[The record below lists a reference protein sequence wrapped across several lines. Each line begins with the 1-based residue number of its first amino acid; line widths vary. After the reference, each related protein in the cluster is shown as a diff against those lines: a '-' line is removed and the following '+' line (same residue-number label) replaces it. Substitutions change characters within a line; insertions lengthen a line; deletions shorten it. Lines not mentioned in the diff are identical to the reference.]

1 MTNYVQGIYEVKN
14 KEKYVGKSNPRFLS
28 SWELEVFKEFDS
40 NKNILE
46 WGAETIIVPY
56 YNPIKRRMAR
66 YMVDLYCKY
75 QDKDGKIIRE
85 LVEIK
90 PMAEVA
96 KPVIGGKRKKSTDVY
111 ATATY
116 IINMAKWTA
125 AAKYAHE
132 RGMNFRIITEQNI
145 Y

>member
-1 MTNYVQGIYEVKN
+1 MVNYVQGIYEVKN
-14 KEKYVGKSNPRFLS
+14 KEKYTAKKNPRFLS
-28 SWELEVFKEFDS
+28 SWELETFKEFD
-40 NKNILE
+40 NNPAILE
-46 WGAETIIVPY
+46 WGSEVAVISY

-66 YMVDLYCKY
+66 YMVDLYVKY
-75 QDKDGKIIRE
+75 QDKDGNIIRE

-90 PMAEVA
+90 PMAQVA

-125 AAKYAHE
+125 AAKWCKEH
-132 RGMNFRIITEQNI
+132 GMNFRIITEQNI